1 MRTVCG
7 PVRPELEVGRRH
19 HRIARDAIVPALL
32 DTLLLYLLRTWWLS
46 VCADRCTGWS
56 AALGDPV
63 VAGALR
69 ALHDDPARAWTVE
82 ELGALGGLSRAAF
95 ARRFTALVGR
105 SPLAYLTWWRM
116 TTAGRL
122 LRTDDRPLRA
132 VAERSGYSSEFA
144 FAKAF
149 EREYGMAP
157 GQYRK
162 GA

>member
-1 MRTVCG
+1 M
-7 PVRPELEVGRRH
+7 
-19 HRIARDAIVPALL
+19 PALL
-32 DTLLLYLLRTWWLS
+32 DTLLLYLLRAWWLTE
-46 VCADRCTGWS
+46 CGDRSTGWS
-56 AALGDPV
+56 AALRDPV

-69 ALHDDPARAWTVE
+69 ALHDDPARPWTVE

-95 ARRFTALVGR
+95 ARRFTTLVGR

-122 LRTDDRPLRA
+122 LRTADLPLRA

-149 EREYGMAP
+149 KREYGVAP